1 LKPLINNPY
10 FGSSINAGCNFNEE
24 WNDSVKKRYG
34 SHLGVTV
41 SIKDHES
48 KVVDTHEMEK
58 NLEYIQLFE
67 HD

>member
-1 LKPLINNPY
+1 MTLV
-10 FGSSINAGCNFNEE
+10 EE
-24 WNDSVKKRYG
+24 RYG
-34 SHLGVTV
+34 SHLGVTISV
-41 SIKDHES
+41 KDHES